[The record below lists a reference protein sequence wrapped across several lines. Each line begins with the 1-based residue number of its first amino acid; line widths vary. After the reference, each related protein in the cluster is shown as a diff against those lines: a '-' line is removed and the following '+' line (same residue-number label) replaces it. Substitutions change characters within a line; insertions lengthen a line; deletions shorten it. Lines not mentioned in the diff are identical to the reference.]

1 MTAVNECENCKMF
14 ALVKELI
21 DEGRLCDGGI
31 QPQLGRR
38 EYADG
43 CRIQN
48 EFIEN
53 TELRLAM
60 FGTTNWGGR
69 QHYIYRHGN
78 GKLYTFC
85 AKGFVETVEDI
96 SFLHEVNLDPVDPFD
111 AWKPDEEGDG
121 PYYPFTIAEGAGV
134 EPEER
139 KPSGSL
145 LEPLP
150 LVRSKGIMSDS
161 LEALF
166 SSLGFASK

>member
-1 MTAVNECENCKMF
+1 MYYVE
-14 ALVKELI
+14 
-21 DEGRLCDGGI
+21 
-31 QPQLGRR
+31 PQLGGR
-38 EYADG
+38 EQEES

-53 TELRLAM
+53 TQLRLAI
-60 FGTTNWGGR
+60 FGCSGWGTR
-69 QHYIYRHGN
+69 QHYIYRHDN

-96 SFLHEVNLDPVDPFD
+96 SFLHEVNLDPVDV
-111 AWKPDEEGDG
+111 WKPDEEGDG

-134 EPEER
+134 EPEDI

-150 LVRSKGIMSDS
+150 LVRSQGMSPS
-161 LEALF
+161 LEAWF
-166 SSLGFASK
+166 NGSK

>member
-21 DEGRLCDGGI
+21 DEGRLCNGGI
-31 QPQLGRR
+31 QPQIT
-38 EYADG
+38 EYGEA

-60 FGTTNWGGR
+60 FGTTNWGAR

-85 AKGFVETVEDI
+85 VKGFVETVEDI
-96 SFLHEVNLDPVDPFD
+96 SFLQEVNLDPVDPFD

-134 EPEER
+134 EPEEI
-139 KPSGSL
+139 KPSGSI
-145 LEPLP
+145 LEPLS
-150 LVRSKGIMSDS
+150 LVRSQGMSPS
-161 LEALF
+161 LEAWF
-166 SSLGFASK
+166 NGSK

>member
-21 DEGRLCDGGI
+21 DEGRLCNGGI

-69 QHYIYRHGN
+69 QHYIYRHDN

-96 SFLHEVNLDPVDPFD
+96 SFLHEVNLDPVDPVD

-121 PYYPFTIAEGAGV
+121 PYYPFTIAEGAG
-134 EPEER
+134 EERR

-150 LVRSKGIMSDS
+150 LVRSQGMSAS
-161 LEALF
+161 LEAWF
-166 SSLGFASK
+166 NGSK

>member
-1 MTAVNECENCKMF
+1 MTDVNECENCKML
-14 ALVKELI
+14 ALLKERI
-21 DEGRLCDGGI
+21 DARSFWAGGI
-31 QPQLGRR
+31 EPQLGGK
-38 EYADG
+38 EHEES

-53 TELRLAM
+53 TELRLAI
-60 FGTTNWGGR
+60 FGCSGWGTR

-85 AKGFVETVEDI
+85 VKGFVETVEDI
-96 SFLHEVNLDPVDPFD
+96 SFLQEVNLDPVDPFD

-166 SSLGFASK
+166 SSLGFGSK

>member
-1 MTAVNECENCKMF
+1 MF

-69 QHYIYRHGN
+69 QHYIYRHDN

-96 SFLHEVNLDPVDPFD
+96 SFLHEVILDPVDPFD

-121 PYYPFTIAEGAGV
+121 PYYPFTIAEGAG
-134 EPEER
+134 EERR

-150 LVRSKGIMSDS
+150 LVRSQGMSAS
-161 LEALF
+161 LDAWF
-166 SSLGFASK
+166 NGSK

>member
-21 DEGRLCDGGI
+21 DEGRLCNGGI
-31 QPQLGRR
+31 QPQIT
-38 EYADG
+38 EYGEA

-96 SFLHEVNLDPVDPFD
+96 TFLQEVNLDPLDPFD
-111 AWKPDEEGDG
+111 AWEPDEEGDG

-134 EPEER
+134 EPEEI
-139 KPSGSL
+139 KPSGSI
-145 LEPLP
+145 LEPLS
-150 LVRSKGIMSDS
+150 LVRSQGMSPS
-161 LEALF
+161 LEAWF
-166 SSLGFASK
+166 NGSK

>member
-1 MTAVNECENCKMF
+1 MTDVNECENCKMF
-14 ALVKELI
+14 ALLKERI
-21 DEGRLCDGGI
+21 YARSFWSGGV
-31 QPQLGRR
+31 QPQLGGRDYG
-38 EYADG
+38 ES

-53 TELRLAM
+53 TELRLAI
-60 FGTTNWGGR
+60 FGTTSWGSR
-69 QHYIYRHGN
+69 EHFIYRHDD

-85 AKGFVETVEDI
+85 VKGFVETVEDI
-96 SFLHEVNLDPVDPFD
+96 TFLQEVNLDPVD
-111 AWKPDEEGDG
+111 AWEPDEEGVG

-134 EPEER
+134 EPEEI

-166 SSLGFASK
+166 SSLGFGSK